1 MQERFYIQ
9 WKRHDSPE
17 AEVTIRTR
25 HFSKARADYL
35 VATANKEFKEAD
47 HWHLSAGMFSPEE
60 IKANE
65 ASYYHAEQDFM
76 EALNLA
82 MEETEDGIN

>member
-17 AEVTIRTR
+17 AEVITRTR
-25 HFSKARADYL
+25 HFSKTRADYL
-35 VATANKEFKEAD
+35 VAIANKEFKEAD
-47 HWHLSAGMFSPEE
+47 HWLLSAGMFSQEE
-60 IKANE
+60 IKVNE
-65 ASYYHAEQDFM
+65 ASYHHAEEDFM